1 MQDQPIWGGRP
12 PSAFDKLERVALGQ
26 LLLHHPAIYT
36 LAELAR
42 ELDESDVAIKDAV
55 AALARAGLVNRWD
68 VFVVPSRA
76 ALRFEEL
83 NW

>member
-1 MQDQPIWGGRP
+1 MQDQPISGGRP

-42 ELDESDVAIKDAV
+42 ELDESHVAMEDAV
-55 AALARAGLVNRWD
+55 AALVRAGLVNRWD
-68 VFVVPSRA
+68 TFVVPSRA

-83 NW
+83 AW

>member
-12 PSAFDKLERVALGQ
+12 PSAFDKLERVTLGQ
-26 LLLHHPAIYT
+26 LLLHHPAIDT

-42 ELDESDVAIKDAV
+42 ELGESDLAVEDTV
-55 AALARAGLVNRWD
+55 AALARNGLVNRWEG
-68 VFVVPSRA
+68 FVIASRA
-76 ALRFEEL
+76 AVRFEEL